1 MGKTIKRLVV
11 FMLTLIMISS
21 ALPLTSFAADLVPS
35 SIKPVVFDAAY
46 YSAKYADLKAV
57 FGSNASGLYDHYVKH
72 GAKEGRQASPV
83 FCSKYYASK
92 NADVKA
98 VFGTDYVSATKH
110 FGAHG
115 YKEGG
120 RVTAEPTNL
129 GQTFEARITATSGM
143 AVTISGGNVNI
154 NTPVARDNSQI
165 WVFTRHSDGSYCI
178 KNKSTGKVMDVA
190 GASTAS
196 GTNIQI
202 YNSNGTNAQRWFLYK
217 YSTDR
222 YVLLSK
228 ATPSCVLDVQ
238 GGASSPST
246 NIHNVTYNGSNA
258 QIFTIKNIKDTIEGA
273 TPVNMGDNFYAR
285 IMGVTSEKYLIADSD
300 SNAEINAAANDKSQ
314 YWQFIR
320 NSDGSYTIKNKKNG
334 KVLDVSNAGYNSG
347 ANIWTYKSNMS
358 NAQRWFIY
366 SANGHYAISPKCAPQ
381 CVIDISNNSTANGA
395 NAQSYKYNGSG
406 AQLYDILPVNGVV
419 ENIVWASTSVIT
431 VYAGQTVDLG
441 GYHVQFTSGKKIVA
455 KENITWT
462 SSQLALDADN
472 CFTAPATG
480 KYVVVAKNGSS
491 TKNIT
496 ISVVAP
502 KTILYQVAPDKDM
515 LMNCYVI
522 KTINNKLI
530 VIDGGG
536 SVTSNTGYLYEKLQ
550 EISGQ
555 DVPQVEAWFLSH
567 LHDDHV
573 TEFNSIVKDSSK
585 KINIKNVYF
594 NLPSKNFMNSSESGK
609 YSYLFD
615 DVKASY
621 DKLYGAGAFDA
632 IGGKNVFEGDVIEI
646 DGVKIDIL
654 LTVTDEETESNINDT
669 SLIFKTTIAGNT
681 VIFLADAY
689 IHEGQRLLDKYGS
702 DLKSDVVQVAHH
714 GQNGVRQ
721 NVYQAID
728 PDVCLW
734 PSPIW
739 VFNNHPGIYQTP
751 EVRNW
756 MKALGIKYHY
766 VAGLSLTQSISFP
779 LNYSTLNQM
788 DITP

>member
-21 ALPLTSFAADLVPS
+21 ALPLTSFAADWIPS
-35 SIKPVVFDAAY
+35 NVKSAVFDAKY
-46 YSAKYADLKAV
+46 YADRYADLKAA
-57 FGSNASGLYDHYVKH
+57 FGSNANSLYNHYLNY
-72 GAKEGRQASPV
+72 GAREGRQASPI
-83 FCSKYYASK
+83 FCSSYYTTK
-92 NADVKA
+92 NVDLKA
-98 VFGTDYVSATKH
+98 AFGTDYVRGTKH
-110 FGAHG
+110 YGSNG
-115 YKEGG
+115 YKESG
-120 RVTAEPTNL
+120 RVTAEPANL
-129 GQTFEARITATSGM
+129 GQSFEARITASSGM
-143 AVTISGGNVNI
+143 AVTVSGTNVNI
-154 NTPVARDNSQI
+154 NTPVVRNNSQI

-178 KNKSTGKVMDVA
+178 TNKSTGKAMDVA

-202 YNSNGTNAQRWFLYK
+202 YNSNGTNAQRWFLFK
-217 YSTDR
+217 YSTDK
-222 YVLLSK
+222 YVLRTK
-228 ATPSCVLDVQ
+228 ATPLCVLDVK
-238 GGASSPST
+238 GGSSSAGT
-246 NIHNVTYNGSNA
+246 NIQNSTYNGSNA

-273 TPVNMGDNFYAR
+273 APVNMGDNFYAR
-285 IMGVTSEKYLIADSD
+285 IMGLTSEKYLIADTD
-300 SNAEINAAANDKSQ
+300 SNVEINAAANDKSQ

-334 KVLDVSNAGYNSG
+334 KVLDVSNASYNSG
-347 ANIWTYKSNMS
+347 ANIWTYTSNSS

-366 SANGHYAISPKCAPQ
+366 SVNGHYAISPKCAPQ

-395 NAQSYKYNGSG
+395 NAHSYKYNGSG
-406 AQLYDILPVNGVV
+406 AQLFDILPVNGVV
-419 ENIVWASTSVIT
+419 ENIVWSSTSVIT
-431 VYAGQTVDLG
+431 VYAGQTVDLS
-441 GYHVQFTSGKKIVA
+441 GYHVQFASGKKIIA

-462 SSQLALDADN
+462 SSQLALDADY

-480 KYVVVAKNGSS
+480 KYVVVAKNGST

-555 DVPQVEAWFLSH
+555 EVPQVEAWFLTH

-573 TEFNSIVKDSSK
+573 TEFNSLVKDSSK
-585 KINIKNVYF
+585 KIDIKNVYF
-594 NLPSKNFMNSSESGK
+594 NLPSKKFMNSSESGK

-621 DKLYGAGAFDA
+621 DKLYGAGSFDA

-654 LTVTDEETESNINDT
+654 LTVTDEEKESNINDT
-669 SLIFKTTIAGNT
+669 SLIFKATIAGNT
-681 VIFLADAY
+681 VMFLADTY

-702 DLKSDVVQVAHH
+702 ALKSDVVQVSHH

-756 MKALGIKYHY
+756 MKALGVKYHY
-766 VAGLSLTQSISFP
+766 VTGVSLTQSISFP

-788 DITP
+788 NI